1 MTHPG
6 VARCR
11 GDGCCL
17 RLRCLLPGGEPDH
30 HCVVPSGQTV
40 ETTIPREW
48 KDKKWRYSQCER
60 YAVNSSVS
68 NRTVPCDA
76 GWTYDQS
83 EFHSTIV
90 SDVSA
95 VIH

>member
-11 GDGCCL
+11 GDVCCL

-48 KDKKWRYSQCER
+48 KDKKWLTRGS
-60 YAVNSSVS
+60 
-68 NRTVPCDA
+68 TVP
-76 GWTYDQS
+76 GRRLL
-83 EFHSTIV
+83 STIALFV
-90 SDVSA
+90 VRR
-95 VIH
+95 